1 MAVQALMAKCLN
13 TECWKR
19 NSIYFNIKIKYSICN
34 GKIEAL
40 RCIMKVIVGNE
51 SINVVKQNRYEH
63 T

>member
-1 MAVQALMAKCLN
+1 MP
-13 TECWKR
+13 EYWKR

-51 SINVVKQNRYEH
+51 WINVVKQNRYEH
-63 T
+63 S